1 MKKLFIFF
9 TAASFAF
16 AMMACNNTGKQ
27 DTETNK
33 EETTTEVVTPENTE
47 DLGKAFLDNFYKNLE
62 EVFGQE
68 DDFLIVKE
76 HFTPNA
82 QQYLLDAYD
91 YECPDNLTCA
101 ALWLFLYEGGADT
114 AGNYERTIEKIDD
127 LTYRVVNNYRSED
140 DDFNYKYCVKLGLV
154 KEGDTYK
161 IDSITPESES
171 DSE

>member
-1 MKKLFIFF
+1 MKKLFIFISI
-9 TAASFAF
+9 ASAAF

-27 DTETNK
+27 NTETNNK
-33 EETTTEVVTPENTE
+33 ETTEVVTPENAE
-47 DLGKAFLDNFYKNLE
+47 DLGKVFLDNFYKSLE
-62 EVFGQE
+62 EVFVQ
-68 DDFLIVKE
+68 DDAFLIIKE
-76 HFTPNA
+76 HLTPNA

-114 AGNYERTIEKIDD
+114 AGNYTRTIEKIDD
-127 LTYRVVNNYRSED
+127 LTYRVVNNYHSED
-140 DDFNYKYCVKLGLV
+140 DDFNYNYSVKLGLV

-161 IDSITPESES
+161 IDSVTPEGES